1 MSNNN
6 TMKDYL
12 KSVKMLYGTEGN
24 FNLRRYFSFYS
35 LVIIVVLTVILSGIV
50 YWSQRNALIDYSVS
64 SATVFAHQINENIN
78 RMIVDSDLINESN
91 LQVEGNTNFILQLD
105 KISESFLN
113 EYGDI
118 KKIKIFDHEG
128 KVVYS
133 SDTNDI
139 GLVNTG
145 KNMKKA
151 LNGQTCTELTRR
163 NKEFQED
170 SSNKDKK
177 FNIDILEIYLPIY
190 RDTSNPVK
198 EEIIGAFEIY
208 TDISTVYKLISRE
221 FYKVPLLLLFSMG
234 ILYMFLQVVIKKASG
249 IINKRDAEINL
260 YTAELNEAQKRIKSA
275 IDQVIENQSFHIR
288 LQSDD
293 LLKCWEIKNCTHVG
307 CPSYKSENL
316 RCWQVSG
323 TFCGGKVQGVFASK
337 YGDCR
342 KCEVYQNAFKDRINL
357 IGESFNNMMVL
368 LESKH
373 VELHKLN
380 ERLNILID
388 TDPLTETGN
397 RRSFQ
402 KRMESIHLL
411 SLRYNHPYSIIVCDV
426 DYFKSFNDTYG
437 HQKGDYALV
446 AAANAMKTSLR
457 RTDEIFRWGGEE
469 FIIILPQQN
478 LFAAL
483 KVAENLRT
491 TVESL
496 GIAHTA
502 SPSKVLTISVGVA
515 CNIADNV
522 KYISWESVIK
532 QADDELYKAKA
543 AGKNCVSPT
552 VNISNISEETSID
565 GS

>member
-1 MSNNN
+1 
-6 TMKDYL
+6 MKDFL
-12 KSVKMLYGTEGN
+12 KSIEMHYGPEGN

-35 LVIIVVLTVILSGIV
+35 LIIIVFLTVILSGIV
-50 YWSQRNALIDYSVS
+50 YWNQKNALIQYSIS
-64 SATVFAHQINENIN
+64 SATVFAQQINRSISREI
-78 RMIVDSDLINESN
+78 IDSDLLKEKN
-91 LQVEGNTNFILQLD
+91 LIVEDNTNFLLQLD
-105 KISESFLN
+105 KISASFLN
-113 EYGDI
+113 EYGDV

-133 SDTNDI
+133 SDPNDI

-145 KNMKKA
+145 RNIKKT
-151 LNGQTCTELTRR
+151 LTGQTSTELTRR
-163 NKEFQED
+163 YTEFQED

-177 FNIDILEIYLPIY
+177 FSIDILEIYVPIY
-190 RDTSNPVK
+190 RDLNNPVK

-208 TDISTVYKLISRE
+208 TDISTVYQLISKE

-234 ILYMFLQVVIKKASG
+234 ILYLFLQVIIKKASV
-249 IINKRDAEINL
+249 IINKKNDEINL
-260 YTAELNEAQKRIKSA
+260 YTAELKEAQQRITSA
-275 IDQVIENQSFHIR
+275 INMVIEDQSFHIR
-288 LQSDD
+288 LQSDN
-293 LLKCWEIKNCTHVG
+293 LLKCWEVKNCTHVG

-323 TFCGGKVQGVFASK
+323 TFCGGKVQGVFANK

-342 KCEVYQNAFKDRINL
+342 KCEVYQNAFKDRIKL

-373 VELHKLN
+373 MELQKLN
-380 ERLNILID
+380 EKLNVLID

-402 KRMESIHLL
+402 KRIESIHLL
-411 SLRYNHPYSIIVCDV
+411 SLRYSHPYSIIVCDV
-426 DYFKSFNDTYG
+426 DYFKPYNDTYG

-446 AAANAMKTSLR
+446 SIANAMKTSVR

-478 LFAAL
+478 LLAAI
-483 KVAENLRT
+483 KVAENLRAA
-491 TVESL
+491 VESL
-496 GIAHTA
+496 GIAHTV

-543 AGKNCVSPT
+543 AGKNCVSPA
-552 VNISNISEETSID
+552 VNISNISDEMV
-565 GS
+565 

>member
-1 MSNNN
+1 MF
-6 TMKDYL
+6 
-12 KSVKMLYGTEGN
+12 YGTEGN
-24 FNLRRYFSFYS
+24 FNLRRYFSFFS
-35 LVIIVVLTVILSGIV
+35 LVIIVVLTMILSAIV
-50 YWSQRNALIDYSVS
+50 YWNQRNALINYSIS
-64 SATVFAHQINENIN
+64 SATMFAHQINENIS
-78 RMIVDSDLINESN
+78 RKIIDSALIKENN
-91 LQVEGNTNFILQLD
+91 LQIENNTNFLLQLD

-113 EYGDI
+113 EYGDV
-118 KKIKIFDHEG
+118 KKMKIFDHEG

-133 SDTNDI
+133 SDPNDI
-139 GLVNTG
+139 GLMNTG
-145 KNMKKA
+145 RNIKKA
-151 LNGQTCTELTRR
+151 MTGQTVTELTRR
-163 NKEFQED
+163 YKEFQD
-170 SSNKDKK
+170 DLSNKEKK
-177 FNIDILEIYLPIY
+177 YSIDILEIYVPIY
-190 RDTSNPVK
+190 SDLNNPVK

-208 TDISTVYKLISRE
+208 TDISTVYQLISRE

-260 YTAELNEAQKRIKSA
+260 YTAELNEAQKRIKAA
-275 IDQVIENQSFHIR
+275 IDKVIEDQSFHIR

-373 VELHKLN
+373 MELQKLN

-426 DYFKSFNDTYG
+426 DYFKAFNDTYG

-446 AAANAMKTSLR
+446 AASNAMKTSLR

-478 LFAAL
+478 LFTAL

-496 GIAHTA
+496 GIAHTV
-502 SPSKVLTISVGVA
+502 SPSKVITISVGVA

-543 AGKNCVSPT
+543 AGKNCVSPP
-552 VNISNISEETSID
+552 VNISSISDETV
-565 GS
+565 

>member
-1 MSNNN
+1 
-6 TMKDYL
+6 MKDFL
-12 KSVKMLYGTEGN
+12 KFIEMHSGTKGD

-35 LVIIVVLTVILSGIV
+35 LVIIVFLTVILSGMV
-50 YWSQRNALIDYSVS
+50 YWNQRNALIQYSIS
-64 SATVFAHQINENIN
+64 SATVFAQQINRSISSK
-78 RMIVDSDLINESN
+78 IIDSDLLKDNN
-91 LQVEGNTNFILQLD
+91 LLIENNTNFLLQLD
-105 KISESFLN
+105 MISESFLN
-113 EYGDI
+113 EYGDV

-133 SDTNDI
+133 SDPDDI

-145 KNMKKA
+145 RNIKKT
-151 LNGQTCTELTRR
+151 LTGQISTELTKRYE
-163 NKEFQED
+163 EFQED
-170 SSNKDKK
+170 SSNKEKTYS
-177 FNIDILEIYLPIY
+177 IDILEIYVPIY
-190 RDTSNPVK
+190 RDLNNPVK

-208 TDISTVYKLISRE
+208 TDISTVYQLISKE

-234 ILYMFLQVVIKKASG
+234 ILYLFLQVVIKKASG
-249 IINKRDAEINL
+249 IINKKNAEINL
-260 YTAELNEAQKRIKSA
+260 STDELKEAQQRITSA
-275 IDQVIENQSFHIR
+275 IHRVIEDQSFHVR
-288 LQSDD
+288 LKFDN
-293 LLKCWEIKNCTHVG
+293 LLKCWEVKNCTQVG

-323 TFCGGKVQGVFASK
+323 TFCGGKVQGVFANK

-342 KCEVYQNAFKDRINL
+342 ECEVYKNAFKDKINL

-373 VELHKLN
+373 MELQKLN
-380 ERLNILID
+380 ERLNVLID
-388 TDPLTETGN
+388 TDALTETGN

-411 SLRYNHPYSIIVCDV
+411 SLRYNQPYSIIVCDV

-446 AAANAMKTSLR
+446 AAANAMKASVR

-478 LFAAL
+478 LYAAL
-483 KVAENLRT
+483 KVAENLRAK
-491 TVESL
+491 VESL
-496 GIAHTA
+496 GIAHTV

-532 QADDELYKAKA
+532 QADDALYKAKN
-543 AGKNCVSPT
+543 AGKNCVYPP
-552 VNISNISEETSID
+552 VNISNISD
-565 GS
+565 DMK

>member
-1 MSNNN
+1 
-6 TMKDYL
+6 MKDFL
-12 KSVKMLYGTEGN
+12 KFIKMYYGSEGD

-35 LVIIVVLTVILSGIV
+35 LIIIVFLTVILSSIV
-50 YWSQRNALIDYSVS
+50 YWNQRNALIQYSIS
-64 SATVFAHQINENIN
+64 SATVFAQQINRSISSK
-78 RMIVDSDLINESN
+78 IIDSDLLEEKN
-91 LQVEGNTNFILQLD
+91 LLIEDNTNFLLQLD
-105 KISESFLN
+105 MISESFLN
-113 EYGDI
+113 EYGDV
-118 KKIKIFDHEG
+118 KKIKIFNHAG

-133 SDTNDI
+133 SDPNDI
-139 GLVNTG
+139 GLMNTG
-145 KNMKKA
+145 RNIKKA
-151 LNGQTCTELTRR
+151 LTGQTSTELTRR
-163 NKEFQED
+163 YREFQED
-170 SSNKDKK
+170 SSNKEKK
-177 FNIDILEIYLPIY
+177 YSIDILEIYVPIY
-190 RDTSNPVK
+190 RDLNNPVK

-208 TDISTVYKLISRE
+208 TDISTVYQLIGKE

-234 ILYMFLQVVIKKASG
+234 ILYLFLQVVIKKASV
-249 IINKRDAEINL
+249 IINKKNAEINL
-260 YTAELNEAQKRIKSA
+260 SAAELKEAQQRITSA
-275 IDQVIENQSFHIR
+275 IDRVIEDQSFHVR
-288 LQSDD
+288 LQFDN
-293 LLKCWEIKNCTHVG
+293 LLKCWEVKNCTHIA

-323 TFCGGKVQGVFASK
+323 TFCGGKVQGVFANK

-342 KCEVYQNAFKDRINL
+342 KCEIYQNAFKDRINL

-373 VELHKLN
+373 MELQKLN
-380 ERLNILID
+380 ERLNVLID
-388 TDPLTETGN
+388 TDALTETGN

-446 AAANAMKTSLR
+446 AAANAMKTSVR

-483 KVAENLRT
+483 KVAENLRG

-496 GIAHTA
+496 GIAHTV

-532 QADDELYKAKA
+532 QADDALYKAKA
-543 AGKNCVSPT
+543 AGKNCVYPP
-552 VNISNISEETSID
+552 VNISNISDETI
-565 GS
+565 

>member
-1 MSNNN
+1 M
-6 TMKDYL
+6 MKDHL
-12 KSVKMLYGTEGN
+12 KSIKMLYGTEGN

-35 LVIIVVLTVILSGIV
+35 LLIIVVLTVILSGIV
-50 YWSQRNALIDYSVS
+50 YWNQRNALIDYSIS
-64 SATVFAHQINENIN
+64 SAKMFAHQINANVSRKIMDSSLIKENN
-78 RMIVDSDLINESN
+78 LLIED
-91 LQVEGNTNFILQLD
+91 NTNFLLQLD

-113 EYGDI
+113 EYGDV
-118 KKIKIFDHEG
+118 KKMKIFDHEG

-133 SDTNDI
+133 SDPNDI
-139 GLVNTG
+139 GLMNTG
-145 KNMKKA
+145 RNIKKA
-151 LNGQTCTELTRR
+151 MTGQTVTELTRR
-163 NKEFQED
+163 YKEFQD
-170 SSNKDKK
+170 DLSNKEKK
-177 FNIDILEIYLPIY
+177 YSIDILEIYVPIY
-190 RDTSNPVK
+190 SDVNNPVK

-208 TDISTVYKLISRE
+208 TDVSTVYQLISRE

-260 YTAELNEAQKRIKSA
+260 YTAELNEAQKRIRSA
-275 IDQVIENQSFHIR
+275 IDQVIEDQSFHIR

-293 LLKCWEIKNCTHVG
+293 LLKCWEIKNCTHVA

-373 VELHKLN
+373 MELKKLN

-446 AAANAMKTSLR
+446 AASNAMKTSLR

-496 GIAHTA
+496 GIAHTG
-502 SPSKVLTISVGVA
+502 SPSKVLTVSVGVA

-543 AGKNCVSPT
+543 AGKNCVSPS
-552 VNISNISEETSID
+552 VNVSSISEETSID